1 MLKKNFMLEKEDFQR
16 MILEELRDNNGYVIR
31 DSKVHYDAGRAMDRE
46 LLINFIKMTQPK
58 EYEKLEKIYGTEIE
72 EPYSSSM
79 FTKTDV
85 TIINVIRNQIIHSS
99 LINVIKH
106 GVEFENGV
114 SLKLSYKKNATDFN
128 EEANRLYS
136 LNTLSVME
144 EVNHKEGERIDL
156 VIFLNGLAIFAFE
169 LKVDSQKVGRAII
182 QWKNERDHSTAL
194 CSFKSGVLV
203 AFAMDL
209 NDVFMCT
216 NLCVPD
222 PFFMPF
228 NRGKGKDGAGN
239 PEVVGDEGF
248 KVQYMWD
255 EILKKDSVMEFL
267 YDFVFIEKKRDKKTG
282 RIIPNKDSLIFPRFQ
297 QQRAVRNLLQDVK
310 KNHTDRNYLIQHS
323 AGSGKTNTIAW
334 LSYRLARLHDD
345 NGKTLIDT
353 VVIVT
358 DRIVVDSQLQD
369 AVKGM
374 EHEDGF
380 IKTMDEGC
388 SSWDLKTALEG
399 NTKIIV
405 TTIQKFLY
413 IVQSVKDLSNKHFA
427 ILIDEAHSSTSGEYM
442 SSVSASLSGKMVI
455 EKDEDGNPIGDDTDP
470 TEDYINEVIHKE
482 IDAAKKPDNVS
493 FIAFTATPKSST
505 IQFFGTMGTD
515 GKKTAFDLYSMK
527 QALEEKFI
535 LDVLENYTTYD
546 TYYEICQ
553 KNNDPIVKEKIAKR
567 ELAFLTEVN
576 EENIGNKVKVIVEHF
591 RHHIMDKLGGQAK
604 GMVITP
610 SRAAAVL
617 YKKIMDDYLKKMGYT
632 TMQTLVAFSGKVE
645 NLKGDKNTYTE
656 VSMNNPGLIEGEK
669 PLINEDNL
677 RDIFDSDDYKVL
689 IVANK
694 YQTGF
699 DQPKLCAMYV
709 DKKLTGISAVQT
721 LSRLNRLCLPYD
733 KHTFVLDFQNKYS
746 DIEKAFEAYYGEI
759 KLNRPSSVS
768 DLEPL
773 NEQINGFG
781 FLDTD
786 DVEEFNEILYK
797 TKGANKKPTPKQLM
811 RMNKLL
817 EKAAAIINKPENDIK
832 ERVKIRR
839 AINNFNSFYLFLI
852 QVTQYNNEQMHKKFN
867 FLQNVVKKIEIE
879 SENNPNIADDVYFK
893 FEMPVVSEVHE
904 EDKPNPNLETT
915 SEVDGAAPREV
926 QVYEDQK
933 RKLSAIIAE
942 INAAHGKNFD
952 VDVVT
957 KNAFQIRDLLIK
969 DEGLKESAR
978 NNSEQDFANAF
989 NDSTKQALVAGYKQ
1003 NKDFYKI
1010 LLNDE
1015 KYRKEV
1021 MNVFL
1026 DEIYQMFNKPDDD
1039 DEE

>member
-1 MLKKNFMLEKEDFQR
+1 MLKKNFMLEKDDFQG
-16 MILEELRDNNGYVIR
+16 MILNKLYNENGYVIR
-31 DSKVHYDAGRAMDRE
+31 DAKVHYDAGRAMDKE

-72 EPYSSSM
+72 EPCPSSM

-85 TIINVIRNQIIHSS
+85 TIINVIRNQIIHTS

-144 EVNHKEGERIDL
+144 EVYHKEGERIDL

-169 LKVDSQKVGRAII
+169 LKVDSQKVGKAIK
-182 QWKNERDHSTAL
+182 QWITERDHSTAL
-194 CSFKSGVLV
+194 TSFKSGVLV
-203 AFAMDL
+203 AFAMDV
-209 NDVFMCT
+209 NDVYMCT
-216 NLCVPD
+216 NLSAKE

-239 PEVVGDEGF
+239 PEVGEAGF
-248 KVQYMWD
+248 KVEYMWE
-255 EILKKDSVMEFL
+255 EILKKDSVMELL
-267 YDFVFIEKKRDKKTG
+267 YDFIFIEKKRDKKTNK
-282 RIIPNKDSLIFPRFQ
+282 IIPNKGSIIFPRFQ
-297 QQRAVRNLLQDVK
+297 QQRAVRNILSDVK
-310 KNHTDRNYLIQHS
+310 KNHTNRNYLIQHS

-334 LSYRLARLHDD
+334 LSYRLAKLHDD
-345 NGKTLIDT
+345 DGNILIDT

-358 DRIVVDSQLQD
+358 DRIIVDSQLQD

-388 SSWDLKTALEG
+388 TSEDLKIALEG

-442 SSVSASLSGKMVI
+442 SSVSASLSGKMAE
-455 EKDEDGNPIGDDTDP
+455 EKDENGNSIEDDIDP
-470 TEDYINEVIHKE
+470 TEDFVNEIIHKE
-482 IDAAKKPDNVS
+482 IAAAKKPENVS

-527 QALEEKFI
+527 QALEEHFI

-546 TYYEICQ
+546 TYYEIKL
-553 KNNDPIVKEKIAKR
+553 KNNDPIVKEKIAKK

-576 EENIGNKVKVIVEHF
+576 EENISNKVKVIVEHF
-591 RHHIMDKLGGQAK
+591 YNHMKDKLGGQAK
-604 GMVITP
+604 GMIIT
-610 SRAAAVL
+610 SGRLAAVM

-632 TMQTLVAFSGKVE
+632 SLRTLVAFSGKVDK
-645 NLKGDKNTYTE
+645 LKGDENTYTE
-656 VSMNNPGLIEGEK
+656 VSMNNPGLIDGEK
-669 PLINEDNL
+669 PAITEENL
-677 RDIFDSDDYKVL
+677 RDAFDTDDYKVL

-699 DQPKLCAMYV
+699 SQDKLCAMYV
-709 DKKLTGISAVQT
+709 DKKLSGISAVQT
-721 LSRLNRLCLPYD
+721 LSRLNRLCLPYQ
-733 KHTFVLDFQNKYS
+733 KHTFVLDFQNRYS
-746 DIEKAFEAYYGEI
+746 EIEKAFEAYYGEI
-759 KLNRPSSVS
+759 KLNRPSSVN
-768 DLEPL
+768 DLERL
-773 NEQINGFG
+773 NDQIDGFG
-781 FLDTD
+781 FLDND
-786 DVEEFNEILYK
+786 DINEFNEILYK
-797 TKGANKKPTPKQLM
+797 TKGINKEPSDKQLG
-811 RMNKLL
+811 RMNALL
-817 EKAAAIINKPENDIK
+817 SKAAAIINKPQNDIK
-832 ERVKIRR
+832 ERIKIRR

-852 QVTQYNNEQMHKKFN
+852 QVTNLNNEQMHKKFN
-867 FLQNVVKKIEIE
+867 FLQNVVKKIEIPVE
-879 SENNPNIADDVYFK
+879 QGQYIADDVYFK
-893 FEMPVVSEVHE
+893 FDMPTIAEVHHEDKTSPDLETSSEV
-904 EDKPNPNLETT
+904 N
-915 SEVDGAAPREV
+915 GAAPKEV
-926 QVYEDQK
+926 QVHEDQK

-957 KNAFQIRDLLIK
+957 KNAFQIRDLLMK
-969 DEGLKESAR
+969 DEGLKESAK
-978 NNSEQDFANAF
+978 NNTEQNFANAY
-989 NDSTKQALVAGYKQ
+989 NDSMKQALVNGYKQ

-1015 KYRKEV
+1015 KYRKEI
-1021 MNVFL
+1021 MNVFI
-1026 DEIYQMFNKPDDD
+1026 DEIYQMFNKKDDK
-1039 DEE
+1039 

>member
-1 MLKKNFMLEKEDFQR
+1 MLKKNFMLEREDFQR
-16 MILEELRDNNGYVIR
+16 LILEYLHEENGYIVR
-31 DSKVHYDAGRAMDRE
+31 DANLNYDAGRAMDKE
-46 LLINFIKMTQPK
+46 LLISFIKMTQPK

-72 EPYSSSM
+72 EPYSCNNSM

-85 TIINVIRNQIIHSS
+85 TIINVIRNQIIHTS

-144 EVNHKEGERIDL
+144 EVYHKEGERIDL

-169 LKVDSQKVGRAII
+169 LKVDSQKVGKAIS
-182 QWKNERDHSTAL
+182 QWKHERDHSTAL
-194 CSFKSGVLV
+194 TSFKSGILV

-216 NLCVPD
+216 NLCVAD

-228 NRGKGKDGAGN
+228 NKGKGKEGAGN
-239 PEVVGDEGF
+239 PDVGEEGF
-248 KVQYMWD
+248 KVQYMWE

-267 YDFVFIEKKRDKKTG
+267 YDFIFIEKKRDKKTG
-282 RIIPNKDSLIFPRFQ
+282 RIIPNKDSVIFPRFQ

-310 KNHTDRNYLIQHS
+310 KNHTNRNYLIQHS

-345 NGKTLIDT
+345 KGKTLIDT

-358 DRIVVDSQLQD
+358 DRIIVDTQLQD

-388 SSWDLKTALEG
+388 TSWDLKTALEG

-442 SSVSASLSGKMVI
+442 SSVSASLSGKMAN
-455 EKDEDGNPIGDDTDP
+455 EDDSNSA
-470 TEDYINEVIHKE
+470 EDFVNKVIHEE
-482 IDAAKKPDNVS
+482 IDAVKKPDNVS
-493 FIAFTATPKSST
+493 FIAFTATPKTST
-505 IQFFGTMGTD
+505 IQSFGTMGTD
-515 GKKTAFDLYSMK
+515 GKETAFDLYSMK

-535 LDVLENYTTYD
+535 LNVLENYTTYD

-553 KNNDPIVKEKIAKR
+553 KNNDPIVKEKIAKK

-591 RHHIMDKLGGQAK
+591 RNHIMDKLGGQAK
-604 GMVITP
+604 GMIITP
-610 SRAAAVL
+610 GRPAAVL

-632 TMQTLVAFSGKVE
+632 TIQTLVAFSGKVDKI
-645 NLKGDKNTYTE
+645 KGDKNTYTE
-656 VSMNNPGLIEGEK
+656 ESMNNPGLIEGEK
-669 PLINEDNL
+669 PTITEENL
-677 RDIFDSDDYKVL
+677 RDIFDTDDYKVL

-699 DQPKLCAMYV
+699 SQSKLCAMYV
-709 DKKLTGISAVQT
+709 DKTLSGINAVQT

-746 DIEKAFEAYYGEI
+746 DIEKAFEEYYGEI
-759 KLNRPSSVS
+759 KLKRPSSIS
-768 DLEPL
+768 DLIPL
-773 NEQINGFG
+773 NDQINGFG
-781 FLDTD
+781 FLDMD

-797 TKGANKKPTPKQLM
+797 TKGTNKKPTPKQLM
-811 RMNKLL
+811 RMNALL
-817 EKAAAIINKPENDIK
+817 EKAAAIINKPQNDVK

-867 FLQNVVKKIEIE
+867 FLQNVVKKIQIDTDD
-879 SENNPNIADDVYFK
+879 NPTIADDVYFK
-893 FEMPVVSEVHE
+893 FEMPVVSEVHT
-904 EDKPNPNLETT
+904 EDKPNPNLKTT
-915 SEVDGAAPREV
+915 SEVDGAAPKEV

-952 VDVVT
+952 IDVVT

-989 NDSTKQALVAGYKQ
+989 NDSTKQALVNGYKQ

-1015 KYRKEV
+1015 KYRKQI

-1026 DEIYQMFNKPDDD
+1026 DEIYQLFNKPEGDN
-1039 DEE
+1039 E